1 MVLGEGAGAVV
12 LEERQSALARGARV
26 LGEVAGSSSSSVRQP
41 DGIVDY
47 EQALYNAMAGALRH
61 SGIAAERVGHVSAH
75 GLSTQKCD
83 AEEARAIR
91 RVFSGRA
98 IPVAAPKSSF
108 GNLGAGGGMVELI
121 ASVQAL
127 AHGRLFRTLN
137 YETPD
142 PQCELHVSRGD
153 EPAGDSFVTVNITPQ
168 GQAAAVVVRAVR

>member
-1 MVLGEGAGAVV
+1 M
-12 LEERQSALARGARV
+12 
-26 LGEVAGSSSSSVRQP
+26 RQP

-47 EQALYNAMAGALRH
+47 EQALYNALTGALRH
-61 SGIAAERVGHVSAH
+61 SGIAADRVGHVNAH

-98 IPVAAPKSSF
+98 VPVAAPKSSF
-108 GNLGAGGGMVELI
+108 GNLGAGGGLVELI

-127 AHGRLFRTLN
+127 VHGRLFRTLN

-142 PQCELHVSRGD
+142 PECYMNVVHTNNIPPGE
-153 EPAGDSFVTVNITPQ
+153 SFLNISVTPQ
-168 GQAAAVVVRAVR
+168 GQASVVLVRKA